1 MDYSVN
7 IKFLRK
13 KHRLTQ
19 DALAEKLGVKRHT
32 ICDWESGRTEP
43 SIDSIIKLSQAFN
56 IPAQYLL
63 NAKYT
68 SLNQT
73 LPFDEQNKYISFIPK
88 SETEEKLLAIISSA
102 NSNQIKYLIDLLNIC
117 KNY

>member
-43 SIDSIIKLSQAFN
+43 NID
-56 IPAQYLL
+56 Y
-63 NAKYT
+63 
-68 SLNQT
+68 
-73 LPFDEQNKYISFIPK
+73 
-88 SETEEKLLAIISSA
+88 IISLAKVFNVSVDYILGVKKTSNNTEYSFSKKYFA
-102 NSNQIKYLIDLLNIC
+102 NSTNTYNLMSRIKNMSPKQQEIFLGLINNIS
-117 KNY
+117 KYKEED